1 MQQAPRTLP
10 DIAQQYRWF
19 QQMRAEQP
27 VWRDDASECWHV
39 FRYADVQR
47 VLTDHVGFS
56 SRFRRRIRARPA
68 LSAPTLIEMDPPQ
81 HGQYRGLIA
90 PAFTPRALAR
100 LNGRIAAIVQ
110 ELLDR
115 VRSTGR
121 MEVIGDLAYPL
132 PSTVIAEMLGV
143 PAEDRPMFKR
153 WADAL
158 FSSQVSDAELLHSEE
173 PEGVRQIE
181 PVMQEMT
188 DYFAQKLDE
197 RRRQPRADL
206 LSDLLAAEVDGEH
219 LSQEALTSFCFLL
232 LLAGHV
238 TTTNLIGNAI
248 LCFDE
253 HPAAMDQLRE
263 QPELMPGAIEE
274 VLRYNSIVWRIGRI
288 STTESTFDGVRIPA
302 DAVVFAWVAS
312 ANRDGAQF
320 PDPDRFDITRSP
332 NRHLAFGHGIHFCV
346 GAPLARLEAS
356 IALPMMLEQL
366 PQLRR
371 VPDAPVELLPSRI
384 LSGVKRLPIMF
395 APAMSSR
402 RTA

>member
-1 MQQAPRTLP
+1 MQQAPRSLQ
-10 DIAQQYRWF
+10 DVAQQYRWF

-47 VLTDHVGFS
+47 VLTDHAGFS
-56 SRFRRRIRARPA
+56 SSFRRRIRVRPA

-181 PVMQEMT
+181 PVMREMT

-197 RRRQPRADL
+197 RRRQPRTDL

-288 STTESTFDGVRIPA
+288 ATSESTFAGVRIPA

>member
-1 MQQAPRTLP
+1 
-10 DIAQQYRWF
+10 
-19 QQMRAEQP
+19 
-27 VWRDDASECWHV
+27 
-39 FRYADVQR
+39 
-47 VLTDHVGFS
+47 
-56 SRFRRRIRARPA
+56 
-68 LSAPTLIEMDPPQ
+68 
-81 HGQYRGLIA
+81 
-90 PAFTPRALAR
+90 
-100 LNGRIAAIVQ
+100 
-110 ELLDR
+110 
-115 VRSTGR
+115 
-121 MEVIGDLAYPL
+121 
-132 PSTVIAEMLGV
+132 
-143 PAEDRPMFKR
+143 MFKR

-253 HPAAMDQLRE
+253 HPEAMDQLRE

-288 STTESTFDGVRIPA
+288 STTESTFEGVRIPA

-320 PDPDRFDITRSP
+320 PDPERFDITRSP
-332 NRHLAFGHGIHFCV
+332 NRHVAFGHGIHFCV

-395 APAMSSR
+395 APALTSR